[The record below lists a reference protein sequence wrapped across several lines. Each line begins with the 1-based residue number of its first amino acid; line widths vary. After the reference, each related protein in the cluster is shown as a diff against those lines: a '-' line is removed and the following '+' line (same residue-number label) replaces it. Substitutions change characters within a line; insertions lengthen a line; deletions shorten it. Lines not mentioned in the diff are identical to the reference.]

1 MRMLTNAA
9 GAEVGSARRA
19 RIPTKR
25 SLPFRAPGK
34 PDAGGGFSETDDKGE
49 SVITRSWAW
58 RLAALLAVLAVVVGA
73 AACGDDDGG
82 ESSEVSL
89 RLGYVTPP
97 AHPYGLAV
105 DHFAAEVEERSGG
118 SIQIET
124 IPTYGGGN
132 DLALLNDTIGG
143 TVDMGSISTAVWSSQ
158 GVRAFDAL
166 QAPFLIDRYD
176 LEREVITGEI
186 GQEMLAA
193 TEELGLVGLAIHE
206 GGLRKPLGAREP
218 LTSLADFDGLKIRS
232 VQSDVLATGLR
243 ALGADPTPLPIGDVY
258 AALRDGTVDAM
269 EANLGLV
276 ATFQYYEVADFITAN
291 VNFWP
296 FPTALVINQDKFDSL
311 SEEQQNILR
320 EVGAELG
327 GFSIDIF
334 LQPSDIPQTL
344 CDEGIQFAI
353 STPEELT
360 ELRAAGETAIEQLSA
375 DETTAGFIER
385 IQGIKDGLGD
395 PPAPAPLPEGCV
407 VGS

>member
-1 MRMLTNAA
+1 M
-9 GAEVGSARRA
+9 
-19 RIPTKR
+19 
-25 SLPFRAPGK
+25 
-34 PDAGGGFSETDDKGE
+34 
-49 SVITRSWAW
+49 ITRSWAW
-58 RLAALLAVLAVVVGA
+58 RLAALLAVALAVSVGVA
-73 AACGDDDGG
+73 GCGDDDDGG
-82 ESSEVSL
+82 ESEEVSL

-97 AHPYGLAV
+97 AHPYGIAV
-105 DHFAAEVEERSGG
+105 DHFVAEVEERSGG

-143 TVDMGSISTAVWSSQ
+143 TVDMGSISTAVWGSQ

-176 LEREVITGEI
+176 LEQEVISGEI

-206 GGLRKPLGAREP
+206 GGLRKPLGATKP
-218 LTSLADFDGLKIRS
+218 LVSLADFDGLKIRS

-243 ALGADPTPLPIGDVY
+243 ALGADPTPLQIGDVY

-276 ATFQYYEVADFITAN
+276 STFQYYEVADFITAN

-296 FPTALVINQDKFDSL
+296 FPTALVVNQDKFDSL

-327 GFSIDIF
+327 AFSINIF

-353 STPEELT
+353 STPEQLT
-360 ELRAAGETAIEQLSA
+360 ELRTAGESAIEQLSA
-375 DETTAGFIER
+375 DETTAGFITR
-385 IQGIKDGLGD
+385 IQEVKAGLGD